1 MNYLNK
7 WGIFKMVKNGL
18 PLCPCGSGNLYEK
31 CCYKKKGADGE
42 PLFYKGAMTSN
53 DGGHTWHPIPNV
65 RFAAIV
71 VGQAIDKHREYAKD
85 LVAKSTLTERF
96 HEKFINSYGLF
107 YRSFEQ
113 LLKACQ
119 TPSGKGVSFQMDTI
133 DVRKCWKEYLLH
145 GRILLD
151 FLGLH
156 SRTTLGLSQ
165 DIGGLNEKKFDLLLT
180 TLQKLGARDKKFLDI
195 KAELEPLRDDIVAFI
210 RFRDKEK
217 LPQDTIVDFPVIDSE
232 YGLVKDGKV
241 SVNGDAF
248 DMVKFIKKSHESIH
262 KLTLIL
268 LGISH

>member
-1 MNYLNK
+1 
-7 WGIFKMVKNGL
+7 MVKNGL
-18 PLCPCGSGNLYEK
+18 PLCPCGSGKLYEE

-42 PLFYKGAMTSN
+42 PLFFKGAFTSS
-53 DGGHTWHPIPNV
+53 DGNIWHPIPNV
-65 RFAAIV
+65 RFPAIIA
-71 VGQAIDKHREYAKD
+71 GQAIDKHREYAKD
-85 LVAKSTLTERF
+85 LVAKSTLPERF
-96 HEKFINSYGLF
+96 HEKFMNSYGLF

-151 FLGLH
+151 FIGLH
-156 SRTTLGLSQ
+156 SRTTLGLNQ
-165 DIGGLNEKKFDLLLT
+165 KIGGLNKEKFESLLT
-180 TLQKLGARDKKFLDI
+180 TLEKLGARDKKFLDI
-195 KAELEPLRDDIVAFI
+195 KAELEPLRNDIINFI
-210 RFRDKEK
+210 GFRNKEK
-217 LPQDTIVDFPVIDSE
+217 VPQDTIVEFPVIDNE

-241 SVNGDAF
+241 GLNGDTF
-248 DMVKFIKKSHESIH
+248 DMIKFIKKSYDSIY